1 MAHVKPGDPLDISAK
16 SYNSWEDAA
25 DANERSK
32 LGVARANQSFFLP
45 PGAVMLKNSS
55 GSNLVQGRVLEIG
68 ASLITTF
75 DRRFPWFTGSTPAPD
90 GTKGIAV
97 TTLAMAS
104 NDTWWC
110 MNSGIVLARV
120 NINHEQQMW
129 ADVDS
134 GSTLLQ
140 SKWYGRAEILKKESS
155 GTGERNC
162 WVRMGEMFR
171 GPIKVIITQSGGI
184 APGSSGTAKVR
195 VAGADASPTSTITVY
210 YTWMEGAAN
219 AGQDKEAV
227 VFWDDTEQ
235 KFIILELQ
243 C

>member
-1 MAHVKPGDPLDISAK
+1 MPHVRKGDPLDISAK

-25 DANERSK
+25 LDNERRR
-32 LGVARANQSFFLP
+32 LGVPKANDAFHIP
-45 PGAVMLKNSS
+45 PGAVMLKNTS
-55 GSNLVQGRVLEIG
+55 GGNLAQGRVLEIG
-68 ASLITTF
+68 TSLITSF
-75 DRRFPWFTGSTPAPD
+75 DRRYPWFNGSTPAPD

-97 TTLAMAS
+97 TTVAMAA

-110 MNSGIVLARV
+110 METGIVMARV
-120 NINHEQQMW
+120 NINHEQQTR

-134 GSTLLQ
+134 ASTLLQ
-140 SKWYGRAEILKKESS
+140 SKWHGRAEIIKKEST
-155 GTGERNC
+155 GTGEKNC
-162 WVRMGEMFR
+162 WIRMGEMFR

-195 VAGADASPTSTITVY
+195 WAAADASPTSTITVY

-219 AGQDKEAV
+219 AGENKEAV
-227 VFWDDTEQ
+227 VWWDESEQ
-235 KFIILELQ
+235 KYVILELQ